1 MIAASL
7 ILSQFPTRDQ
17 PAKARYN
24 PQMNHFRGLVSSERP
39 PASPWQ
45 QPPTRAHLKPSPF
58 YSQAFPLPCLPWSLP
73 NTSDID

>member
-45 QPPTRAHLKPSPF
+45 QPAHE
-58 YSQAFPLPCLPWSLP
+58 AFPFLLSSFPTPLPALESA
-73 NTSDID
+73 